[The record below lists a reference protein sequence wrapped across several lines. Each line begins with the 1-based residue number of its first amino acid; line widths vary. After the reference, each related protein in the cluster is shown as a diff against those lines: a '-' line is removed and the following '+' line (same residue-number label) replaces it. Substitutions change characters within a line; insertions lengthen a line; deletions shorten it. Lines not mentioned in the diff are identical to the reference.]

1 MMTGDP
7 KGEWEQ
13 GVAPRKTIGLT
24 GGIACGKSTVARLLA
39 ARGAVIVDA
48 DQLARELVVPGSE
61 GLAATVEAFG
71 ADVLKEDGTL
81 NRAALGAR
89 VFGDPAALARMNA
102 LMRPRIE
109 ALAHRRLAE
118 ASQRAE
124 VPLVVFDA
132 ALLVEWGLADRFRP
146 LVVVVVSPEVQLARL
161 VARDGLS
168 AEAAA
173 ARIASQWP
181 VAEKARVADHVLD
194 NSGGPESL
202 AAQVE
207 ALWQILVS

>member
-109 ALAHRRLAE
+109 ALALHRLAE

>member
-1 MMTGDP
+1 MTTGDP

-13 GVAPRKTIGLT
+13 GVAPHKTIGLT

-71 ADVLKEDGTL
+71 ADVLREDGTL

-109 ALAHRRLAE
+109 ALALHRLAE

>member
-13 GVAPRKTIGLT
+13 GVAPHKTIGLT

-109 ALAHRRLAE
+109 ALALHRLAE

-181 VAEKARVADHVLD
+181 VADKARVADHVLD